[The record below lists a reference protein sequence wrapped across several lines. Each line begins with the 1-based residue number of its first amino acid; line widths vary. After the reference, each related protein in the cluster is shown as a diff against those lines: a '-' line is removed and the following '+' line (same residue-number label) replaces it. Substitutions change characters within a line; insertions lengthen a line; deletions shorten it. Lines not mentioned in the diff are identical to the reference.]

1 MTRAGSPGIMRTP
14 VNTMTVISASV
25 TAEMNARR
33 TRNSITALL
42 PARSLDADQPVGD
55 GRVAFEVLRERDDVV
70 REVEVDGAPARQ
82 EQVVGLTVERRPL
95 ADVAHLAGLAEER
108 VDLLVARERLV
119 EAAAARMELVD
130 VVIGVHAAA
139 PADEEGLVLAVLVV
153 LERGGELLGSQR
165 DVEPG
170 LARHALNDLADAPL
184 LRVVDDHHLEAVA
197 AGGPGLGQELLGSGH
212 VAAGALT
219 ALVEERAVRRD
230 RGAAG
235 RVQAVPRHLI
245 EGLAVDRELER
256 LPNAWVVCE
265 WRAEV
270 PRRLRLADLVV
281 EVDGDAVVA
290 EARHVRDL
298 EPPFLL
304 EARRVGRRHQVHE
317 VDVAR
322 AEVRQPDVVVGDDA
336 KDDAI
341 ELRTGGG
348 EVR

>member
-14 VNTMTVISASV
+14 ANTMTVISASV

-70 REVEVDGAPARQ
+70 LKVEVDDVPARQ

-95 ADVAHLAGLAEER
+95 ADVAHLAGLVQER

-119 EAAAARMELVD
+119 EAATARVELVD
-130 VVIGVHAAA
+130 VVIGVHPAA

-165 DVEPG
+165 GVE
-170 LARHALNDLADAPL
+170 
-184 LRVVDDHHLEAVA
+184 
-197 AGGPGLGQELLGSGH
+197 PGLGQELLGSGQ
-212 VAAGALT
+212 VAAGALA
-219 ALVEERAVRRD
+219 ALVEERAVRRE

-256 LPNAWVVCE
+256 LPNARVVRE

-270 PRRLRLADLVV
+270 PRRLRLAALVV

-336 KDDAI
+336 EDDAI
-341 ELRTGGG
+341 ELRSGGV
-348 EVR
+348 EVVGRALDDDARS

>member
-55 GRVAFEVLRERDDVV
+55 GRIAFEVLRERDDVV
-70 REVEVDGAPARQ
+70 LEVEVDDAPARQ

-119 EAAAARMELVD
+119 EAATARVELGD
-130 VVIGVHAAA
+130 VVIGVHPAA

-165 DVEPG
+165 GGEPG
-170 LARHALNDLADAPL
+170 LAGHALDDLTDAPL

-197 AGGPGLGQELLGSGH
+197 TGEPGLGQELLGSGQ
-212 VAAGALT
+212 VAAGALA

-256 LPNAWVVCE
+256 LPNARVVRE

-270 PRRLRLADLVV
+270 PRRLRLAALVV
-281 EVDGDAVVA
+281 AVGWGGAVVA
-290 EARHVRDL
+290 GRPRRGAATPLPLSDRRPGAG
-298 EPPFLL
+298 PP
-304 EARRVGRRHQVHE
+304 RG
-317 VDVAR
+317 
-322 AEVRQPDVVVGDDA
+322 
-336 KDDAI
+336 
-341 ELRTGGG
+341 
-348 EVR
+348 

>member
-42 PARSLDADQPVGD
+42 PARSLDADQSVRD

-70 REVEVDGAPARQ
+70 LEVEVDDVPARQ

-95 ADVAHLAGLAEER
+95 ANVAHLAGLAEER

-197 AGGPGLGQELLGSGH
+197 AGGAGLGEELLWSGPSPAVGLSGPVLESAFRGEWG
-212 VAAGALT
+212 VA
-219 ALVEERAVRRD
+219 RW
-230 RGAAG
+230 
-235 RVQAVPRHLI
+235 VQA
-245 EGLAVDRELER
+245 
-256 LPNAWVVCE
+256 LPARPV
-265 WRAEV
+265 WRPA
-270 PRRLRLADLVV
+270 
-281 EVDGDAVVA
+281 
-290 EARHVRDL
+290 
-298 EPPFLL
+298 
-304 EARRVGRRHQVHE
+304 
-317 VDVAR
+317 
-322 AEVRQPDVVVGDDA
+322 
-336 KDDAI
+336 
-341 ELRTGGG
+341 
-348 EVR
+348 